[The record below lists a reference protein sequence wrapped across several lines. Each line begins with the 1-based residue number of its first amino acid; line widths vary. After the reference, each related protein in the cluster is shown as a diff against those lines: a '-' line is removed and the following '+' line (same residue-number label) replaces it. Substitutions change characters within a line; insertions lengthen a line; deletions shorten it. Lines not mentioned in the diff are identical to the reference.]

1 MPVYVPEDARRIM
14 PDLLRDFTIDVLRK
28 VDLPADDATLIA
40 RYLVDVDLRGVVSH
54 GTRQLQRYVAEFRE
68 GRINPRP
75 EIAQVMDAPSMAIFD
90 GDGGAGY
97 LVATRATESV
107 IEKAK
112 ANGIAVVCT
121 RNHGH
126 VGSVGIYA
134 RLALVRDLAT
144 FSVAGRCCL
153 GKADATRC
161 NGVGCDGCPADVF
174 WHSNGRRPAVCVGY
188 ECEHVEGPQ
197 QTRRGVGDISRFCF
211 QEFGD
216 AIYVVVLGGH
226 FSGHGDA

>member
-1 MPVYVPEDARRIM
+1 MPVCIPKDARRIM
-14 PDLLRDFTIDVLRK
+14 PDLLRDFTTEVLRK
-28 VDLPADDATLIA
+28 VHLPADDAALVA

-54 GTRQLQRYVAEFRE
+54 GTRQLRRYVAEFRE

-90 GDGGAGY
+90 GDGGTGY
-97 LVATRATESV
+97 LVATQATESV

-112 ANGIAVVCT
+112 ANGIAVACT

-134 RLALVRDLAT
+134 RLALARDLAT
-144 FSVAGRCCL
+144 FSVAG
-153 GKADATRC
+153 GVAWEKPTEPDATVWDAM
-161 NGVGCDGCPADVF
+161 GAPADVF
-174 WHSNGRRPAVCVGY
+174 WRSNGRRAAFCAGY
-188 ECEHVEGPQ
+188 ECEHVERPQ
-197 QTRRGVGDISRFCF
+197 QARRGIGDVSRFCF
-211 QEFGD
+211 QEFGN

>member
-1 MPVYVPEDARRIM
+1 MQKERRPILNYAEGFEEGYKQFKFVGIPEDARRIM
-14 PDLLRDFTIDVLRK
+14 PDMLRDFTTDVLRK
-28 VDLPADDATLIA
+28 VHLPADDAALVA

-54 GTRQLQRYVAEFRE
+54 GTRQLRRYVAEFRE

-75 EIAQVMDAPSMAIFD
+75 EIAQIMDAPSMAIFD
-90 GDGGAGY
+90 GDGGTGY
-97 LVATRATESV
+97 LVATRATEAV

-134 RLALVRDLAT
+134 RLALACDLAT
-144 FSVAGRCCL
+144 FSVAG
-153 GKADATRC
+153 GVAWEKPTQPDATVWDAM
-161 NGVGCDGCPADVF
+161 GAPADVF
-174 WHSNGRRPAVCVGY
+174 WHSNGRRPAVCAGY

-197 QTRRGVGDISRFCF
+197 QTRRGVADISRLCF
-211 QEFGD
+211 
-216 AIYVVVLGGH
+216 
-226 FSGHGDA
+226 

>member
-1 MPVYVPEDARRIM
+1 MPVCVPEDARRIM
-14 PDLLRDFTIDVLRK
+14 PDMLRDFTTDVLRK

-54 GTRQLQRYVAEFRE
+54 GTRQLRRYVAEFRE

-97 LVATRATESV
+97 LVATRATEAV

-134 RLALVRDLAT
+134 RLALAARLGDL
-144 FSVAGRCCL
+144 FRGRRCCC
-153 GKADATRC
+153 GKNRRIPMQRC
-161 NGVGCDGCPADVF
+161 GMRWVPRRCVLAF
-174 WHSNGRRPAVCVGY
+174 QRQKGRRLCW
-188 ECEHVEGPQ
+188 
-197 QTRRGVGDISRFCF
+197 I
-211 QEFGD
+211 
-216 AIYVVVLGGH
+216 
-226 FSGHGDA
+226 